1 MKINGNNKKKLL
13 REAYLFDSVNEVGC
27 TRKVDYKIHHSLFF
41 FSKCRHHNAKT
52 KNKKTETRFAAPGNK
67 QQQPH
72 MPPTRAAPPYLLL
85 HKGSTAIRDRL
96 NFKDLS
102 FFLRCL

>member
-52 KNKKTETRFAAPGNK
+52 KNSICSTWEQAAAAPYAADAR
-67 QQQPH
+67 
-72 MPPTRAAPPYLLL
+72 RAAIFIITQGVNCNQRPTEL
-85 HKGSTAIRDRL
+85 
-96 NFKDLS
+96 
-102 FFLRCL
+102 